1 MAAEWVKAGRVNV
14 SDPRYR
20 EFQRMQLKEPV
31 CMHPMLFGST
41 AGYCIFYTLT
51 YINVKDITLHYVIS
65 LAQTA

>member
-51 YINVKDITLHYVIS
+51 YIKFNL
-65 LAQTA
+65 